1 MMRWKKDELKGWG
14 GAMVLKAELARPERH
29 AALADILKETP
40 CPAIGAR
47 RSYGDANLAERAID
61 MTRLDRFI
69 SFDAD
74 SGLLEAEAGITIV
87 DILNTFAPKGWMP
100 AVMPGTGIA
109 TLGGCIAN
117 DVHGKNHQ
125 LAGSFG
131 QHVESLVLMGADG
144 KSQRISQKSKPK
156 LFRATL
162 GGLGQTGVIV
172 SARLHLAKCPA
183 GSMVVHERRM
193 EDLDAF
199 LDAFNASRA
208 DFQVGWLDMTAKD
221 IHLGRG
227 ILEEA
232 HFSHD
237 RYIKPKKARSVPFN
251 APSFAM
257 SKPMVKAFNWLY
269 YKRIPEDGRD
279 VERPLH
285 KFFFPLDGMRHWNR
299 LYGKRGFHQF
309 QCVLPDEEAA
319 ATLALMLE
327 AVVASGLASPLSVL
341 KRLGHGRGGMMS
353 FPMEGFTLAVDIV
366 NKPSAKALLARLNE
380 LARNAGG
387 RVYLAKD
394 SSLEAGYLPAMYPEL
409 EDFRSET
416 AKADPARAFETAL
429 TKRLNVRGAS

>member
-1 MMRWKKDELKGWG
+1 MRWKNDELTGWG
-14 GAMVLKAELARPERH
+14 RALKTDATLARPERH
-29 AALADILKETP
+29 AALTATLQDTP

-47 RSYGDANLAERAID
+47 RSYGDANLAPHAID

-69 SFDAD
+69 SFDKAT
-74 SGLLEAEAGITIV
+74 GLLDAEAGTTIS
-87 DILNTFAPKGWMP
+87 DMLNTFAPQGFMP
-100 AVMPGTGIA
+100 AVMPGTGFA

-125 LAGSFG
+125 FAGSFG
-131 QHVESLVLMGADG
+131 QHVESLVLMGPEG
-144 KSQRISQKSKPK
+144 KSQRISLKSKPK
-156 LFRATL
+156 LFRATI
-162 GGLGQTGVIV
+162 GGHGQTGIIV

-183 GSMVVHERRM
+183 GSMAVQERRM

-208 DFQVGWLDMTAKD
+208 DFQVGWLDMAAKG

-227 ILEEA
+227 IMEEA

-257 SKPMVKAFNWLY
+257 SKPVVKAFNWLY
-269 YKRIPEDGRD
+269 YKRISPDGRD
-279 VERPLH
+279 RERPLH
-285 KFFFPLDGMRHWNR
+285 KFFFPLDNIRHWNR

-309 QCVLPDEEAA
+309 QCVLPDEEAP

-366 NKPSAKALLARLNE
+366 NKPAAKALLARLNE

-394 SSLEAGYLPAMYPEL
+394 SSLEAGYLPNMFSEL
-409 EDFRSET
+409 DDFRAEV
-416 AKADPARAFETAL
+416 AKADPIGAFETAL
-429 TKRLNVRGAS
+429 TKRLKVRG

>member
-1 MMRWKKDELKGWG
+1 MRWKNDELKGWG
-14 GAMVLKAELARPERH
+14 RALVQKASLARPERLS
-29 AALADILKETP
+29 ALAATLQDTP

-47 RSYGDANLAERAID
+47 RSYGDANLADHAID

-69 SFDAD
+69 AFDPD
-74 SGLLEAEAGITIV
+74 TGLLEAEAGVTIV

-100 AVMPGTGIA
+100 AVMPGTGFA

-131 QHVESLVLMGADG
+131 QHVESLVLMGPGG
-144 KSQRISQKSKPK
+144 KSQRVSLKSRPK
-156 LFRATL
+156 LFRATI

-172 SARLHLAKCPA
+172 SARLHLAKCAA

-199 LDAFNASRA
+199 LEAFNASHA
-208 DFQVGWLDMTAKD
+208 DFQVGWLDMTAKG

-227 ILEEA
+227 IMEEA
-232 HFSHD
+232 HFSHE
-237 RYIKPKKARSVPFN
+237 RYAKPKKASSVPFN
-251 APSFAM
+251 APGFAM
-257 SKPMVKAFNWLY
+257 SKPIVKAFNWLY
-269 YKRIPEDGRD
+269 YNRISEDGRD

-285 KFFFPLDGMRHWNR
+285 KFFFPLDNLRHWNR
-299 LYGKRGFHQF
+299 LYGKNGFHQF
-309 QCVLPDEEAA
+309 QCVLPDDEAP

-366 NKPSAKALLARLNE
+366 NTPSAKALLARLNE

-394 SSLEAGYLPAMYPEL
+394 SSLEAGYLPDMYAEL
-409 EDFRSET
+409 DDFRAEV
-416 AKADPARAFETAL
+416 AKADPAAAFATTL
-429 TKRLNVRGAS
+429 VNRLKVRG

>member
-1 MMRWKKDELKGWG
+1 MRWKKDELKGWG
-14 GAMVLKAELARPERH
+14 GAIALEAELARPERLS
-29 AALADILKETP
+29 ALTKVLQDTP

-47 RSYGDANLAERAID
+47 RSYGDANLAEHAID

-74 SGLLEAEAGITIV
+74 TGLLNAEAGVTIT

-100 AVMPGTGIA
+100 AVMPGTGHA
-109 TLGGCIAN
+109 TLGGCIAH

-131 QHVESLVLMGADG
+131 QHVESLVLMGPDG
-144 KSQRISQKSKPK
+144 KSRRISLKSRPG

-162 GGLGQTGVIV
+162 GGLGQTGIIV
-172 SARLHLAKCPA
+172 SARMHLARCPA
-183 GSMVVHERRM
+183 GSMVVHEQRM

-199 LDAFNASRA
+199 LEAFNASRA
-208 DFQVGWLDMTAKD
+208 DFQVGWLDMAAKG

-232 HFSHD
+232 HFSHE
-237 RYIKPKKARSVPFN
+237 RYQKPKKAKSVPFN
-251 APSFAM
+251 MPGFAM
-257 SKPMVKAFNWLY
+257 SRPVVKAFNWLY
-269 YKRIPEDGRD
+269 YKRIPEGGRD

-285 KFFFPLDGMRHWNR
+285 KFFFPLDGLRHWNR

-309 QCVLPDEEAA
+309 QCVLPDGEAP
-319 ATLALMLE
+319 ATLTLMLE

-366 NKPSAKALLARLNE
+366 NKPAAKALLARLNE

-394 SSLEAGYLPAMYPEL
+394 SSLEAGYLPDMYPEL
-409 EDFRSET
+409 ADFRAEV

-429 TKRLNVRGAS
+429 TKRLKVRG

>member
-1 MMRWKKDELKGWG
+1 MRWKNDTLTGWG
-14 GAMVLKAELARPERH
+14 RALSADATLARPERLS
-29 AALADILKETP
+29 ALVGTLQDTP

-47 RSYGDANLAERAID
+47 RSYGDAPLAAHVID

-69 SFDAD
+69 SFDAQT
-74 SGLLEAEAGITIV
+74 GLLEAESGVTIT

-100 AVMPGTGIA
+100 AVMPGTGFV

-117 DVHGKNHQ
+117 DVHGKNHH

-131 QHVESLVLMGADG
+131 QHIESLVLMGPSG
-144 KSQRISQKSKPK
+144 KPQRISLKSKPK
-156 LFRATL
+156 LFRATI

-199 LDAFNASRA
+199 IEAFTSSRA

-232 HFSHD
+232 HFSHE
-237 RYIKPKKARSVPFN
+237 RFQPATKSRSVPFN
-251 APSFAM
+251 APGFAM
-257 SKPMVKAFNWLY
+257 STPLVKAFNWLY
-269 YKRIPEDGRD
+269 YKRIPEGGRD
-279 VERPLH
+279 VERALH
-285 KFFFPLDGMRHWNR
+285 KFFFPLDSLRHWNR

-309 QCVLPDEEAA
+309 QCVLPDHEARD
-319 ATLALMLE
+319 TLALMLK
-327 AVVASGLASPLSVL
+327 AVQASGLASPLSVL

-353 FPMEGFTLAVDIV
+353 FPMEGYTLAVDIV
-366 NKPSAKALLARLNE
+366 NKPGAKALLAQLNG
-380 LARNAGG
+380 LARTAGG

-394 SSLEAGYLPAMYPEL
+394 SSLEAGYLPDMYSEL
-409 EDFRSET
+409 DDFRTEV
-416 AKADPARAFETAL
+416 AKADPSGAFATDL
-429 TKRLNVRGAS
+429 VKRLKVRG

>member
-1 MMRWKKDELKGWG
+1 MMRWKKDELTGWG
-14 GAMVLKAELARPERH
+14 GAITQDANLARPERLS
-29 AALADILKETP
+29 ALADILKDTP

-47 RSYGDANLAERAID
+47 RSYGDANLATHAID

-74 SGLLEAEAGITIV
+74 SGLLEAEAGVTIT

-100 AVMPGTGIA
+100 AVMPGTGYV

-117 DVHGKNHQ
+117 DVHGKNHH

-131 QHVESLVLMGADG
+131 QHVDSLVLMGTNG
-144 KSQRISQKSKPK
+144 KTQRISLKSKPK
-156 LFRATL
+156 LFRATI
-162 GGLGQTGVIV
+162 GGLGQTGIIV
-172 SARLHLAKCPA
+172 SARFHLAKCPA
-183 GSMVVHERRM
+183 GSVAVQERRM

-199 LDAFNASRA
+199 LEAFNASRA
-208 DFQVGWLDMTAKD
+208 DFQVGWLDMTAGG

-227 ILEEA
+227 IMEEA
-232 HFSHD
+232 HFSHE
-237 RYIKPKKARSVPFN
+237 RFEKPKKARAVPFN

-257 SKPMVKAFNWLY
+257 SRPIVKAFNWLY
-269 YKRIPEDGRD
+269 YKRISEDGRD
-279 VERPLH
+279 RERPLH
-285 KFFFPLDGMRHWNR
+285 KFFFPLDSLRHWNR

-309 QCVLPDEEAA
+309 QCVLPDSEAP

-366 NKPSAKALLARLNE
+366 NKPTAKALLARLNE
-380 LARNAGG
+380 LARSAGG

-394 SSLEAGYLPAMYPEL
+394 SSLEAGYLADMYSEL
-409 EDFRSET
+409 DDFRTEVT
-416 AKADPARAFETAL
+416 KADPKGVFETAL
-429 TKRLNVRGAS
+429 VKRLNIRGHA

>member
-1 MMRWKKDELKGWG
+1 MRWKKDGLKGWG
-14 GAMVLKAELARPERH
+14 GALSTEATLARPERLS
-29 AALADILKETP
+29 ALIGTLQETP

-47 RSYGDANLAERAID
+47 RSYGDANLAPHAID
-61 MTRLDRFI
+61 MTRLNRFI
-69 SFDAD
+69 SFDKTT
-74 SGLLEAEAGITIV
+74 GLLEAEAGVTIC
-87 DILNTFAPKGWMP
+87 DMLNTFAPQGFMP
-100 AVMPGTGIA
+100 AVMPGTGFA

-131 QHVESLVLMGADG
+131 QHVESLVLMAGDG
-144 KSQRISQKSKPK
+144 KSQRISLKSKPK
-156 LFRATL
+156 LFRATI

-183 GSMVVHERRM
+183 GHMVVHERRM

-199 LDAFNASRA
+199 LEAFNASHA
-208 DFQVGWLDMTAKD
+208 DFQVGWLDMTAKG

-227 ILEEA
+227 IMEEA

-237 RYIKPKKARSVPFN
+237 RFQKPKKAKSVPFN
-251 APSFAM
+251 APGFAM
-257 SKPMVKAFNWLY
+257 STPIVKAFNWLY
-269 YKRIPEDGRD
+269 YKRVPEDGRD

-285 KFFFPLDGMRHWNR
+285 SFFFPLDGIRHWNR

-309 QCVLPDEEAA
+309 QCVLPDDEAP

-327 AVVASGLASPLSVL
+327 AVATSGLASPLSVL

-353 FPMEGFTLAVDIV
+353 FPMEGFTLAVDIA
-366 NKPSAKALLARLNE
+366 NRPSAKALLARLNE

-394 SSLEAGYLPAMYPEL
+394 SSLEAGYLPDMYPEL
-409 EDFRSET
+409 NDFRAEVQ
-416 AKADPARAFETAL
+416 KADPLGAFATDL
-429 TKRLNVRGAS
+429 VNRLKVRG

>member
-1 MMRWKKDELKGWG
+1 MRWKNDELSGWG
-14 GAMVLKAELARPERH
+14 GALKATATLARPERH
-29 AALADILKETP
+29 TALTATLQDTP

-47 RSYGDANLAERAID
+47 RSYGDAGIAEHAIE

-69 SFDAD
+69 SFDAE
-74 SGLLEAEAGITIV
+74 SGLLEAEAGVTIV
-87 DILNTFAPKGWMP
+87 DILNTFAPQGFMP
-100 AVMPGTGIA
+100 AVMPGTGFA

-117 DVHGKNHQ
+117 DVHGKNHH

-131 QHVESLVLMGADG
+131 QHVESLVLMGPEG
-144 KSQRISQKSKPK
+144 KSQRISLKSKPK
-156 LFRATL
+156 LFRATI
-162 GGLGQTGVIV
+162 GGLGQTGIIV

-183 GSMVVHERRM
+183 GSMAVQERRM

-199 LDAFNASRA
+199 LEAFNASHA
-208 DFQVGWLDMTAKD
+208 DFQVGWLDMTAKG

-232 HFSHD
+232 HFSHE
-237 RYIKPKKARSVPFN
+237 RYQKPKKAKSVPFN

-257 SKPMVKAFNWLY
+257 SRPVVKAFNWLY
-269 YKRIPEDGRD
+269 YRRISEDGRD
-279 VERPLH
+279 RERPLH
-285 KFFFPLDGMRHWNR
+285 TFFFPLDGIRHWNR

-309 QCVLPDEEAA
+309 QCVLPDEEAP

-366 NKPSAKALLARLNE
+366 NRPASKALLARLNE

-394 SSLEAGYLPAMYPEL
+394 SSLEAGYLPDMYSEL
-409 EDFRSET
+409 EDFRTEVT
-416 AKADPARAFETAL
+416 KADPLGAFATDL
-429 TKRLNVRGAS
+429 VNRLKVRG

>member
-1 MMRWKKDELKGWG
+1 MRWKNDELRGWG
-14 GAMVLKAELARPERH
+14 GALKTQATLARPERH
-29 AALADILKETP
+29 SALKATLQDTP

-47 RSYGDANLAERAID
+47 RSYGDANLATHAID

-69 SFDAD
+69 SFDKET
-74 SGLLEAEAGITIV
+74 GLLEAEAGVTIA
-87 DILNTFAPKGWMP
+87 DMLNTFAPMGFMP
-100 AVMPGTGIA
+100 ATMPGTGFA

-117 DVHGKNHQ
+117 DVHGKNHH

-144 KSQRISQKSKPK
+144 KSQRISLKSKPK
-156 LFRATL
+156 LFRATI
-162 GGLGQTGVIV
+162 GGLGQTGVII

-183 GSMVVHERRM
+183 GRMVVHERRM

-208 DFQVGWLDMTAKD
+208 DFQVGWLDMTAKG
-221 IHLGRG
+221 IHMGRG
-227 ILEEA
+227 IMEEA

-237 RYIKPKKARSVPFN
+237 RYIRPKKARAVPFN
-251 APSFAM
+251 APGFAM
-257 SKPMVKAFNWLY
+257 SRPVVKAFNWLY
-269 YKRIPEDGRD
+269 YKRVPEDGRD

-285 KFFFPLDGMRHWNR
+285 KFFFPLDGIRHWNR

-309 QCVLPDEEAA
+309 QCVLPDDEAP
-319 ATLALMLE
+319 ATLPLMLE
-327 AVVASGLASPLSVL
+327 AVASSGLASPLSVL

-366 NKPSAKALLARLNE
+366 NRPAAKGLLARLNE
-380 LARNAGG
+380 LARHAGG

-394 SSLEAGYLPAMYPEL
+394 SSLEAAYLPDMYPEL
-409 EDFRSET
+409 ADFRAEV
-416 AKADPARAFETAL
+416 AKADPSRAFATDL
-429 TKRLNVRGAS
+429 VNRLNVRG

>member
-1 MMRWKKDELKGWG
+1 MRWKKDELKGWG
-14 GAMVLKAELARPERH
+14 GALSAEATLARPERLS
-29 AALADILKETP
+29 ALVDTLQDTP

-47 RSYGDANLAERAID
+47 RSYGDANLAARVVD

-74 SGLLEAEAGITIV
+74 SGLLDAEAGVTIT

-100 AVMPGTGIA
+100 AVMPGTGFA

-131 QHVESLVLMGADG
+131 QHVESLVLMGTDG
-144 KSQRISQKSKPK
+144 KSQRISLKSKPK
-156 LFRATL
+156 LFRATI
-162 GGLGQTGVIV
+162 GGLGQTGIIV

-183 GSMVVHERRM
+183 GTMAVQERRM

-199 LDAFNASRA
+199 LEAFNASRA
-208 DFQVGWLDMTAKD
+208 DFQVGWLDMTAGG

-232 HFSHD
+232 NFASGPFE
-237 RYIKPKKARSVPFN
+237 KAPKSRTVPFN

-257 SKPMVKAFNWLY
+257 SKPIVKAFNWLY
-269 YKRIPEDGRD
+269 YKRIPEAGRD

-285 KFFFPLDGMRHWNR
+285 KFFFPLDNIQHWNR

-309 QCVLPDEEAA
+309 QCVLPDDEAP
-319 ATLALMLE
+319 ATLTLMLE
-327 AVVASGLASPLSVL
+327 AVTASGLASPLSVL

-366 NKPSAKALLARLNE
+366 NKPSAKALLARLNA

-394 SSLEAGYLPAMYPEL
+394 SSLDAGYMPDMYSEL
-409 EDFRSET
+409 EGFRAEI
-416 AKADPARAFETAL
+416 AKADPVGAFETAL
-429 TKRLNVRGAS
+429 VKRLQIRGQA

>member
-1 MMRWKKDELKGWG
+1 MRWKNDELTGWG
-14 GAMVLKAELARPERH
+14 GALKATATLARPERH
-29 AALADILKETP
+29 GALTAALQDTP

-47 RSYGDANLAERAID
+47 RSYGDAGVAEHAID

-69 SFDAD
+69 SFDKVN
-74 SGLLEAEAGITIV
+74 GLLDAESGVTIT
-87 DILNTFAPKGWMP
+87 DMLNTFAPKGWMP
-100 AVMPGTGIA
+100 AVMPGTGFA
-109 TLGGCIAN
+109 TLGGCIAH
-117 DVHGKNHQ
+117 DVHGKNHH

-131 QHVESLVLMGADG
+131 QHVESLVLMGPDG
-144 KSQRISQKSKPK
+144 KSQRISLKSKPK
-156 LFRATL
+156 LFRATI

-183 GSMVVHERRM
+183 GSMAVQERRM

-199 LDAFNASRA
+199 LEVFNASHA
-208 DFQVGWLDMTAKD
+208 DFQVGWLDMTANG

-227 ILEEA
+227 IMEEA

-237 RYIKPKKARSVPFN
+237 RYQKPKKAKSIPFN

-257 SKPMVKAFNWLY
+257 SKPIVKAFNWLY
-269 YKRIPEDGRD
+269 YRRISADGRD

-285 KFFFPLDGMRHWNR
+285 KFFFPLDGIRHWNR

-309 QCVLPDEEAA
+309 QCVLPNEEAP
-319 ATLALMLE
+319 ATLALMIE
-327 AVVASGLASPLSVL
+327 AITSSGLASPLSVL

-366 NKPSAKALLARLNE
+366 NKPAAKPLLARLNE

-394 SSLEAGYLPAMYPEL
+394 SSLEAGYLPDMYPEL
-409 EDFRSET
+409 ADFRAEA
-416 AKADPARAFETAL
+416 AKADPLRAFETAL
-429 TKRLNVRGAS
+429 TKRLKVRG

>member
-1 MMRWKKDELKGWG
+1 MRWKKDELKGWG
-14 GAMVLKAELARPERH
+14 GAMALESTLARPERLS
-29 AALADILKETP
+29 ALADTLQDTL

-47 RSYGDANLAERAID
+47 RSYGDANLAAHAID

-74 SGLLEAEAGITIV
+74 SGLLEAEAGVTIT

-100 AVMPGTGIA
+100 AVMPGTGYA

-144 KSQRISQKSKPK
+144 KSQRISLKSKPR
-156 LFRATL
+156 LFRATI
-162 GGLGQTGVIV
+162 GGLGQTGIIV

-183 GSMVVHERRM
+183 GSMAVQERRM

-199 LDAFNASRA
+199 LEAFNASRA
-208 DFQVGWLDMTAKD
+208 DFQVGWLDMTAGG

-232 HFSHD
+232 HFASGPFE
-237 RYIKPKKARSVPFN
+237 RPKKSRAVPFN
-251 APSFAM
+251 APGFAM
-257 SKPMVKAFNWLY
+257 STPIVKAFNWLY
-269 YKRIPEDGRD
+269 YKRIPEAGRD
-279 VERPLH
+279 RERPLH
-285 KFFFPLDGMRHWNR
+285 AFFFPLDRIRHWNR

-309 QCVLPDEEAA
+309 QCVLPDDEAPT
-319 ATLALMLE
+319 TLTLMLE
-327 AVVASGLASPLSVL
+327 AVIASGLASPLSVL

-366 NKPSAKALLARLNE
+366 NKPASKALLARLNE

-394 SSLEAGYLPAMYPEL
+394 SSLEAGYVPDMYSEL
-409 EDFRSET
+409 EDFRAEA
-416 AKADPARAFETAL
+416 AKADPAGAFETAL
-429 TKRLNVRGAS
+429 VQRLKIRGQA

>member
-1 MMRWKKDELKGWG
+1 MRWKKDELKGWG
-14 GAMVLKAELARPERH
+14 GAIALEAELARPERH
-29 AALADILKETP
+29 AALADMLNQTP

-47 RSYGDANLAERAID
+47 RSYGDAALAPQAID

-69 SFDAD
+69 SFDTE
-74 SGLLEAEAGITIV
+74 SGLLEAESGVTIT

-100 AVMPGTGIA
+100 AVMPGTGFA

-131 QHVESLVLMGADG
+131 QHVESLVLMGPDG
-144 KSQRISQKSKPK
+144 KSQRISLKSKPK
-156 LFRATL
+156 LFRATI
-162 GGLGQTGVIV
+162 GGLGQTGIIV

-183 GSMVVHERRM
+183 GNMAVHERRI

-199 LDAFNASRA
+199 LEAFNASRA
-208 DFQVGWLDMTAKD
+208 DYQVGWLDMTAKD

-232 HFSHD
+232 HFASGPFVPSTKSSA
-237 RYIKPKKARSVPFN
+237 IPFN
-251 APSFAM
+251 LPGFAM
-257 SKPMVKAFNWLY
+257 STPLVKAFNWLY
-269 YKRIPEDGRD
+269 TKRIPEAGRD
-279 VERPLH
+279 RERPLH
-285 KFFFPLDGMRHWNR
+285 KFFFPLDTIQHWNR

-309 QCVLPDEEAA
+309 QCVLPEDEAA

-327 AVVASGLASPLSVL
+327 AVVSSGLASPLSVL
-341 KRLGHGRGGMMS
+341 KRLGAGRGGMMS
-353 FPMEGFTLAVDIV
+353 FPMEGYTLAVDIV

-387 RVYLAKD
+387 RVYFAKD
-394 SSLEAGYLPAMYPEL
+394 SSLEAGYLPAMYSEL
-409 EDFRSET
+409 EDFRAEAT
-416 AKADPARAFETAL
+416 KADPERAFETAL
-429 TKRLNVRGAS
+429 VKRLKIRGQA